1 MSVANEIYRQLGGN
15 KFAVMT
21 GAKNFI
27 DLENGIR
34 MKIGR
39 NKTNHNWME
48 ITLNSLDLYDV
59 AFAKLT
65 KLGFSFS
72 KLPLPENDIFS
83 QCWIFFLLG
92 STLKYFSW
100 GLCLKIFFCRKLP
113 EP

>member
-34 MKIGR
+34 VKIGR

-48 ITLNSLDLYDV
+48 VTLNSLDLYDV

-65 KLGFSFS
+65 KLGERKSLKEYKNVYNDSLVELFERHTGMYT
-72 KLPLPENDIFS
+72 KLF
-83 QCWIFFLLG
+83 
-92 STLKYFSW
+92 
-100 GLCLKIFFCRKLP
+100 
-113 EP
+113 

>member
-1 MSVANEIYRQLGGN
+1 MSIANEIYRQLGGN

-27 DLENGIR
+27 DIENGIR

-48 ITLNSLDLYDV
+48 VTLNSLDLYDV

-65 KLGFSFS
+65 KLGERKSLKEYKNVYNDSLVELFERHTGMYT
-72 KLPLPENDIFS
+72 KLF
-83 QCWIFFLLG
+83 
-92 STLKYFSW
+92 
-100 GLCLKIFFCRKLP
+100 
-113 EP
+113 

>member
-65 KLGFSFS
+65 KLGERKSLKEYKNVYNDSLVELFERHTGMYT
-72 KLPLPENDIFS
+72 KLFQE
-83 QCWIFFLLG
+83 
-92 STLKYFSW
+92 
-100 GLCLKIFFCRKLP
+100 KL
-113 EP
+113 

>member
-1 MSVANEIYRQLGGN
+1 MGVANEIYRQLGGN

-48 ITLNSLDLYDV
+48 VTLNSLDLYDV

-65 KLGFSFS
+65 KLGERKSLKEYKNVYNDSLVELFERHTGMYT
-72 KLPLPENDIFS
+72 KLF
-83 QCWIFFLLG
+83 
-92 STLKYFSW
+92 
-100 GLCLKIFFCRKLP
+100 
-113 EP
+113 

>member
-48 ITLNSLDLYDV
+48 VTLNSLDLYDV

-65 KLGFSFS
+65 KLGERKSLKEYKNVYNDSLVELFETHTGMYT
-72 KLPLPENDIFS
+72 KL
-83 QCWIFFLLG
+83 
-92 STLKYFSW
+92 Y
-100 GLCLKIFFCRKLP
+100 
-113 EP
+113 

>member
-1 MSVANEIYRQLGGN
+1 MSVARTILSQLGGN

-27 DLENGIR
+27 DLKNGIR

-39 NKTNHNWME
+39 NKTNANWME

-65 KLGFSFS
+65 RLGERKSL
-72 KLPLPENDIFS
+72 KEYKNIYNDSLVELFERHTGMYTS
-83 QCWIFFLLG
+83 L
-92 STLKYFSW
+92 
-100 GLCLKIFFCRKLP
+100 
-113 EP
+113 

>member
-48 ITLNSLDLYDV
+48 VTLNSLDLYDV

-65 KLGFSFS
+65 KLGERKSLKEYKNVYNDSLVELFERHTGMYT
-72 KLPLPENDIFS
+72 KLFYE
-83 QCWIFFLLG
+83 
-92 STLKYFSW
+92 
-100 GLCLKIFFCRKLP
+100 KL
-113 EP
+113 

>member
-65 KLGFSFS
+65 KLGERKSLKEYKNVYNDSLVELFERHTGMYT
-72 KLPLPENDIFS
+72 KLF
-83 QCWIFFLLG
+83 
-92 STLKYFSW
+92 
-100 GLCLKIFFCRKLP
+100 
-113 EP
+113 

>member
-48 ITLNSLDLYDV
+48 VTLNSLDLYDV

-65 KLGFSFS
+65 KLGERKSLKEYKNVYNDSLVGLFERHTGMYT
-72 KLPLPENDIFS
+72 KLF
-83 QCWIFFLLG
+83 
-92 STLKYFSW
+92 
-100 GLCLKIFFCRKLP
+100 
-113 EP
+113 

>member
-34 MKIGR
+34 MKSGR

-48 ITLNSLDLYDV
+48 VSLNSLDLYDV

-65 KLGFSFS
+65 KLGERKSLKEYKNVYNDSLVELFERHTGMYT
-72 KLPLPENDIFS
+72 KLFQE
-83 QCWIFFLLG
+83 
-92 STLKYFSW
+92 
-100 GLCLKIFFCRKLP
+100 KL
-113 EP
+113 

>member
-21 GAKNFI
+21 GSKNFI

-65 KLGFSFS
+65 KLGERKSLKEYKNVYNDSLVELFERHTGMYT
-72 KLPLPENDIFS
+72 KLF
-83 QCWIFFLLG
+83 
-92 STLKYFSW
+92 
-100 GLCLKIFFCRKLP
+100 
-113 EP
+113 

>member
-48 ITLNSLDLYDV
+48 VTLNSLDLYDV

-65 KLGFSFS
+65 KLGERKSLKEYKNVYNDSLVELFERHTGMYT
-72 KLPLPENDIFS
+72 KLF
-83 QCWIFFLLG
+83 
-92 STLKYFSW
+92 
-100 GLCLKIFFCRKLP
+100 
-113 EP
+113 